1 MKKSVCGDDTLKNG
15 RHPVALQAWAK
26 CFVLRI
32 KVYYISVQ
40 LNSVVCNYGLSE
52 LICNVTNRFGQ
63 WYVDFLK
70 YSIPDVSSYSGP
82 PCTFGLRFFGV
93 FLCGFAV
100 FGPPL
105 RPPLFGKS
113 KKPHTLLRI
122 DNQGTF
128 WPNFFLLIRLKQGNP
143 HQNKARV

>member
-15 RHPVALQAWAK
+15 RHAVALQARVK

-32 KVYYISVQ
+32 RVYYVSVQ
-40 LNSVVCNYGLSE
+40 FNSVVCNYGLFE

-63 WYVDFLK
+63 WCVDFLK
-70 YSIPDVSSYSGP
+70 YSIPEVSSYSGP
-82 PCTFGLRFFGV
+82 PCTCDFGIRKKIRCGLRFLAYF
-93 FLCGFAV
+93 CAV
-100 FGPPL
+100 LRFSDPPL
-105 RPPLFGKS
+105 RLSLFGKS

-128 WPNFFLLIRLKQGNP
+128 WPNFIRIRQI
-143 HQNKARV
+143 